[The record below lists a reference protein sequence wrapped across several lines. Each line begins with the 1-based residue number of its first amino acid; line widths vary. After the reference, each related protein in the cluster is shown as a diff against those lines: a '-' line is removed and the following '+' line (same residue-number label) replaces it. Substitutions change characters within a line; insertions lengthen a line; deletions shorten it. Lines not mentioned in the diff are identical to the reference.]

1 MADVLSDLNAIAAL
15 FSSTGQRVLAT
26 IAIVVVSVV
35 IAVGIRRARKR
46 LEDRIGGLWADVVAS
61 TGLVAVVAAGS
72 VVVVA
77 VWEQTAMVRE
87 VLESTDVGSTAA
99 PRLAIT
105 LGILI
110 VVQIVVDFV
119 GRLLQRLQA
128 SSAPLDRHQREVA
141 YRLSQVAL
149 WGLAILVVLGVWEF
163 DLSGLLIGAGV
174 LGLILGMAAR
184 QTLRALLAG
193 FVLMLSQPFEVGDWV
208 EMADAEGT
216 VRDISIV
223 NTRIETPDGEYVI
236 LPNDEV
242 MARKIV
248 NRSAK
253 GQLRVEV
260 EVGVDYDTDLERAI
274 DVAYD
279 ALDGIEGILRT
290 PSPVV
295 DAKRFEDSAVVL
307 GVRVWIAN
315 PGPRRKWQ
323 TRTRVIGAIT
333 DAFDEAAVEVP
344 FPQRTVS
351 MRGDVRGLEGMDETP
366 ETSASPSTDG
376 GGE

>member
-253 GQLRVEV
+253 GQLRIEV
-260 EVGVDYDTDLERAI
+260 EVGVDYD
-274 DVAYD
+274 
-279 ALDGIEGILRT
+279 
-290 PSPVV
+290 
-295 DAKRFEDSAVVL
+295 
-307 GVRVWIAN
+307 
-315 PGPRRKWQ
+315 
-323 TRTRVIGAIT
+323 
-333 DAFDEAAVEVP
+333 
-344 FPQRTVS
+344 
-351 MRGDVRGLEGMDETP
+351 
-366 ETSASPSTDG
+366 
-376 GGE
+376 

>member
-1 MADVLSDLNAIAAL
+1 
-15 FSSTGQRVLAT
+15 
-26 IAIVVVSVV
+26 
-35 IAVGIRRARKR
+35 
-46 LEDRIGGLWADVVAS
+46 
-61 TGLVAVVAAGS
+61 VVAAGS

-333 DAFDEAAVEVP
+333 DAFDEADVEVP